1 MPDLKLKII
10 HSQSHTIF
18 PKIVFY
24 ILILLLLIMLIQ
36 AMMKAKKE
44 NKPLL
49 NFKDKK
55 FFVEN
60 PDKVKLFGTLVLL
73 IVYVVSMKLIGFI
86 PSSII
91 SLTLFNLLY
100 AAKRDKKEIRNSIGI
115 SIIETMLIWVVFG
128 YMFNITLP

>member
-1 MPDLKLKII
+1 MPDFKLKII
-10 HSQSHTIF
+10 HSQSQSVF

-24 ILILLLLIMLIQ
+24 ILIFLLVIMLVQ
-36 AMMKAKKE
+36 AVMKAKKE
-44 NKPLL
+44 NRPLF

-60 PDKVKLFGTLVLL
+60 PDKVKLFGTLILL

-86 PSSII
+86 PSSIL

-100 AAKRDKKEIRNSIGI
+100 AAKRDKREIRNSIGI
-115 SIIETMLIWVVFG
+115 SIVETMLIWVVFG

>member
-1 MPDLKLKII
+1 MPDFKLKII
-10 HSQSHTIF
+10 HSQSQNVF

-24 ILILLLLIMLIQ
+24 ILILLLVVMLIQ
-36 AMMKAKKE
+36 AVMKAKKE
-44 NKPLL
+44 NRPLF

-60 PDKVKLFGTLVLL
+60 PDKVKLFGTLILL

-86 PSSII
+86 PSSIL

-115 SIIETMLIWVVFG
+115 SIVETMLIWVVFG

>member
-1 MPDLKLKII
+1 MPDFKLKIV
-10 HSQSHTIF
+10 HSQSHNIF
-18 PKIVFY
+18 PTIVFY

-49 NFKDKK
+49 NFKGKK

-60 PDKVKLFGTLVLL
+60 PDKVKLFGTLILL

-115 SIIETMLIWVVFG
+115 SVIETMLIWVIFG

>member
-1 MPDLKLKII
+1 MPDFKLKII
-10 HSQSHTIF
+10 HSQSQNVF

-24 ILILLLLIMLIQ
+24 ILILLLVIMLIQ
-36 AMMKAKKE
+36 AVMKAKKE
-44 NKPLL
+44 NRPLFNL
-49 NFKDKK
+49 KDKK

-60 PDKVKLFGTLVLL
+60 PDKVKLFGTLILL

-86 PSSII
+86 PSSIL

-115 SIIETMLIWVVFG
+115 SIVETMLIWVVFG